1 MQSFPLVTGY
11 ISELKDLLFS
21 LPDAAMSF
29 ITERETALVPE
40 NLTSQF
46 KDRANR
52 QEAIDSWKAR
62 QKAITNLFPS
72 GNTIKLLLQRG
83 HYLKKQC
90 PSITM
95 KCC

>member
-1 MQSFPLVTGY
+1 MLFSILMRIYVEKGN
-11 ISELKDLLFS
+11 LLFS